1 MSEEDSILSFK
12 PLDKQVGGPLWIGC
26 KGVQDMR
33 HRVVC
38 PQCKEGHRLGHMD
51 WETIVCGACQFEI
64 PNPDKNN
71 ITQLVEER
79 GSVYGHPLDDFRRIA
94 AIEEVIAEC
103 KDPEIRHAIRMV
115 WVKCCRLIETP
126 DHKDSIDDIEG
137 YAKTMHMVHA
147 ERKVRN
153 IKGK

>member
-1 MSEEDSILSFK
+1 MLEKDLTTFSK
-12 PLDKQVGGPLWIGC
+12 PLDKQ
-26 KGVQDMR
+26 D
-33 HRVVC
+33 
-38 PQCKEGHRLGHMD
+38 
-51 WETIVCGACQFEI
+51 
-64 PNPDKNN
+64 PDKNN

-79 GSVYGHPLDDFRRIA
+79 GSVYGHPLDDFHRIS

-126 DHKDSIDDIEG
+126 DHEDSIDDIEG